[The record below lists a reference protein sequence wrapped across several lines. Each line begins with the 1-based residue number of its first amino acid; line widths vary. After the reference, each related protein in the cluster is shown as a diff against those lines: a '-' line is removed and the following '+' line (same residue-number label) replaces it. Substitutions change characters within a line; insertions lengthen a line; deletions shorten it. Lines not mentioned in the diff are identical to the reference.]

1 METNL
6 PTSICQGLCRQDAV
20 LQFFSRLGS
29 SADVLRQLDALLQVG
44 VVGVGVGADGQ
55 ARLTMAGDI
64 WILRDLRGFNRV

>member
-44 VVGVGVGADGQ
+44 AVGVGADGQ

-64 WILRDLRGFNRV
+64 WILRDLIGFNRV